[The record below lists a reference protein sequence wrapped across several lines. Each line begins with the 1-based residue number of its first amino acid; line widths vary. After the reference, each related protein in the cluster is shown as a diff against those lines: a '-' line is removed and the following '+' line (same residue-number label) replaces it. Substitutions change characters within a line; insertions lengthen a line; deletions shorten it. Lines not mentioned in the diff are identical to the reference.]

1 MISPFEALLLY
12 GFGRDP
18 SVVGV
23 FVEFVATGVHR
34 ARAKEPEDIQQKILL
49 KFASVPES
57 AQILIRRLAL
67 RNPGLAAALES
78 LPADTVPSVPADV
91 LVEAGRQL
99 EGYVAGMIRNAER
112 DRGRRERRTTPLLE
126 PELLQGASFQ
136 LDDDAD
142 LLGLRDRVLQEIIQD
157 ASRPQWLD
165 QALAEVQALAEGTR
179 TMDSLTSACVAGDP
193 ELAEAPPAAARV
205 RARNRLQQRHKRARE
220 HLLRTMRGLV
230 SAGALTVDEGR
241 EAEKWLRLLS
251 RRQNRPRGAS
261 GRTADE

>member
-1 MISPFEALLLY
+1 MISPIEALLRY
-12 GFGRDP
+12 GFGRDLG
-18 SVVGV
+18 VVGV
-23 FVEFVATGVHR
+23 FIEFVASSVHR

-49 KFASVPES
+49 KLVSAPEN

-67 RNPGLAAALES
+67 RNPGLATALES
-78 LPADTVPSVPADV
+78 LPADTVPSVPAHM

-99 EGYVAGMIRNAER
+99 EAYVAEMIRNAER
-112 DRGRRERRTTPLLE
+112 DRGRRERHTTPLLE
-126 PELLQGASFQ
+126 SELLQGSSFQ
-136 LDDDAD
+136 LDDDPD
-142 LLGLRDRVLQEIIQD
+142 LLGLRDRVLQEIVQD

-165 QALAEVQALAEGTR
+165 QALAEVQALAEATC
-179 TMDSLTSACVAGDP
+179 TMDSLTSACVADDP
-193 ELAEAPPAAARV
+193 ELAAAPPSVARV

-230 SAGALTVDEGR
+230 SAGALTADEGR